1 MFFFY
6 SSPIVVK
13 GEGYKAQHHQ
23 EDIKEKRFKKTST
36 TASSITAGTEATTVT
51 GGNNKMPS
59 DYKANLAEHE
69 ITEFPQYSVNK
80 DCEDGKAGDK

>member
-1 MFFFY
+1 MVFY
-6 SSPIVVK
+6 RFSIVVK
-13 GEGYKAQHHQ
+13 GEGYKDQHHQ

-36 TASSITAGTEATTVT
+36 TASSITAGIVATTLT
-51 GGNNKMPS
+51 GGSKKMPS